1 MKKVTV
7 IAILVVYVAS
17 IAVVNFFGLEIKQ
30 FDGISYVEKIE
41 CNTITVQNGSALSLQ
56 PKQNLNGVPLF
67 IFDFIPAPEDDPYST
82 EDESIVKNPNVVQLD
97 YKAMPE
103 TADETGVKFEYDEEA
118 AAGFIEFHKLSK
130 TFVFLQPNRILTV
143 TIKAIDGKNANT
155 TIAIMGRIP
164 KNINTFSGGIE
175 Q

>member
-1 MKKVTV
+1 M
-7 IAILVVYVAS
+7 
-17 IAVVNFFGLEIKQ
+17 
-30 FDGISYVEKIE
+30 
-41 CNTITVQNGSALSLQ
+41 
-56 PKQNLNGVPLF
+56 
-67 IFDFIPAPEDDPYST
+67 
-82 EDESIVKNPNVVQLD
+82 QLD

-164 KNINTFSGGIE
+164 KNTNTFSGGIE